1 MFFVFLSLPAPM
13 PLFPTQISHGLPWD
27 WTWASSLRNWQL
39 TSELWYCLRMMMMMM
54 CKTCVYLPHSLQ
66 KYSL

>member
-54 CKTCVYLPHSLQ
+54 C
-66 KYSL
+66 